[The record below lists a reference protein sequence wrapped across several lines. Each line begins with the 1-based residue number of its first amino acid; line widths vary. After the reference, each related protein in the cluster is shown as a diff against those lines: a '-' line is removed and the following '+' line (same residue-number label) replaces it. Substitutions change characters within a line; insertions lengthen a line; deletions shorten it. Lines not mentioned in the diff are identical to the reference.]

1 MHLPVLCPPQ
11 SEGSPAGAALS
22 PGHPGQCRETLLVV
36 PGRGVLLAS
45 RGWSL
50 GMENVLEV
58 KAEHSVVPR
67 TGSQNK
73 YLAQN
78 VRSSAV
84 ENP

>member
-1 MHLPVLCPPQ
+1 M
-11 SEGSPAGAALS
+11 SSAERRFSSGGGSVPRAPRAVSGDTVGGHRSGGATGIHVGGAW
-22 PGHPGQCRETLLVV
+22 
-36 PGRGVLLAS
+36 AA
-45 RGWSL
+45 
-50 GMENVLEV
+50 
-58 KAEHSVVPR
+58 AEHSVVPR